1 MFGINGWEF
10 IILAIIALVVIGP
23 DKLPKFVSDASK
35 MARQVRRMARD
46 AQNEVRDQLGPE
58 FADIDVRD
66 LNPRKFVS
74 KHLLDDSLDD
84 IDVNVRLDDDDDD
97 DDEPRR
103 RRPRPAAATAPSAP
117 VNGSSAAGGVDF
129 SKNDRPAY
137 DDDAT

>member
-84 IDVNVRLDDDDDD
+84 IDVNLGLDDD

-103 RRPRPAAATAPSAP
+103 RPGRSASSTPAPATAP
-117 VNGSSAAGGVDF
+117 VNGSSSGSGIDF